1 MVSSLILWI
10 GVLIVSLAIL
20 AKSSDYFTD
29 SAEVI
34 GNFFKLPAFI
44 IGVTIVAIGTS
55 LPELVS
61 SLFAVFNGAS
71 EIVVGNV
78 IGSNITNIF
87 LVLGITAI
95 LSKKITILHE
105 LVRVDLPLLVGSA
118 FLFAF
123 TIWDGLCSLPEALL
137 FIFGVIFY
145 LVYTMST
152 QEEHK
157 DISVEK
163 KIRKDLQKEKL
174 SSKTWGIFIISS
186 IFIFIGAKYTI
197 NSVIQLS
204 ELLNLGTEIIA
215 ISAVALGTS
224 LPELMV
230 SITAA
235 RKGKAEIAVGNILGS
250 NIFNTF
256 AVMGIPALFGVLII
270 PQSIL
275 SFGLPLMLAATLLYF
290 FITQDNEIT
299 KWEGWMLIMF
309 YAFFV
314 IKLFNLA

>member
-10 GVLIVSLAIL
+10 GVFVLSLAVLIK
-20 AKSSDYFTD
+20 ASDYFTD
-29 SAEVI
+29 SAELI
-34 GNFFKLPAFI
+34 GKYFKLPSFI

-55 LPELVS
+55 LPELIS
-61 SLFAVFNGAS
+61 SLFAVFNGVS

-87 LVLGITAI
+87 LILGITAI
-95 LSKKITILHE
+95 LSKKINILHE

-123 TIWDGLCSLPEALL
+123 TIWDGVFTIFEAILL
-137 FIFGVIFY
+137 IAGLIFY
-145 LVYTMST
+145 LIYTIST
-152 QEEHK
+152 QDKTE
-157 DISVEK
+157 DVFAEK
-163 KIRKDLQKEKL
+163 KIKKDLEKTKL
-174 SSKTWGIFIISS
+174 SSKTWFVFAISS
-186 IFIFIGAKYTI
+186 FFIFLGAKYTI
-197 NSVIQLS
+197 DSVIQLS
-204 ELLNLGTEIIA
+204 GILNIGTEIIA

-230 SITAA
+230 SINAS

-270 PQSIL
+270 PQSII

-309 YAFFV
+309 YAFF
-314 IKLFNLA
+314 ILKLFNLV

>member
-1 MVSSLILWI
+1 MFSSLILWI
-10 GVLIVSLAIL
+10 GIFVASLAVL
-20 AKSSDYFTD
+20 AKSSGYFTD

-34 GNFFKLPAFI
+34 GKYFKLPAFI

-55 LPELVS
+55 LPELIS
-61 SLFAVFNGAS
+61 SLFAVYNGVS

-87 LVLGITAI
+87 LILGITAI
-95 LSKKITILHE
+95 ISKKINILHE

-123 TIWDGLCSLPEALL
+123 TIWDGVFSLPEAIL
-137 FIFGVIFY
+137 FIFGLIFY
-145 LVYTMST
+145 LIYTMST
-152 QEEHK
+152 QDKHE
-157 DISVEK
+157 DVSAEK
-163 KIRKDLQKEKL
+163 KIKKDLEKDKL
-174 SSKTWGIFIISS
+174 SFRTWLIFIVSS
-186 IFIFIGAKYTI
+186 IFLFIGAKYTVD
-197 NSVIQLS
+197 SVIQLS
-204 ELLNLGTEIIA
+204 GILNLGTEIIA
-215 ISAVALGTS
+215 IGALALGTS

-230 SITAA
+230 SINAA

-270 PQSIL
+270 PQSII

-309 YAFFV
+309 YVFFV

>member
-1 MVSSLILWI
+1 MAESLILWI
-10 GVLIVSLAIL
+10 GILVASLAVL

-34 GNFFKLPAFI
+34 GKYFKLPAFI

-95 LSKKITILHE
+95 FSKKIKILHE
-105 LVRVDLPLLVGSA
+105 LSRVDLPLLVGSA

-123 TIWDGLCSLPEALL
+123 AIWDGVFSIFEAIL
-137 FIFGVIFY
+137 FMAGLIFY
-145 LVYTMST
+145 LIYTMST
-152 QEEHK
+152 QDKNE
-157 DISVEK
+157 DVSAEK
-163 KIRKDLQKEKL
+163 KIKKDLEKEKL
-174 SSKTWGIFIISS
+174 SSKTWLIFLISS
-186 IFIFIGAKYTI
+186 FFIFLGAKYTVD
-197 NSVIQLS
+197 SVIQLS
-204 ELLNLGTEIIA
+204 EILNIGTEIIA
-215 ISAVALGTS
+215 IGAVALGTS

-230 SITAA
+230 SLTAV

-256 AVMGIPALFGVLII
+256 AVMGIPAFFGVLII

-290 FITQDNEIT
+290 FIAQDKEIT

-309 YAFFV
+309 YVFFV

>member
-1 MVSSLILWI
+1 MVYELVLWI
-10 GVLIVSLAIL
+10 GVLVVSLAIL

-95 LSKKITILHE
+95 ISKKITILHE

-123 TIWDGLCSLPEALL
+123 TIWDGLFSLPEALL

-309 YAFFV
+309 YVFFV

>member
-1 MVSSLILWI
+1 MVYELVLWI
-10 GVLIVSLAIL
+10 GVLVVSLAIL

-95 LSKKITILHE
+95 ISKKITILHE

-123 TIWDGLCSLPEALL
+123 TIWDGVFSLFEALL

>member
-1 MVSSLILWI
+1 MVYELVLWI
-10 GVLIVSLAIL
+10 GVLVVSLAIL

-123 TIWDGLCSLPEALL
+123 TIWDGVFSLFEALL

-145 LVYTMST
+145 LVYTTST
-152 QEEHK
+152 QDKNE
-157 DISVEK
+157 DVSAEK
-163 KIRKDLQKEKL
+163 K
-174 SSKTWGIFIISS
+174 
-186 IFIFIGAKYTI
+186 
-197 NSVIQLS
+197 N
-204 ELLNLGTEIIA
+204 
-215 ISAVALGTS
+215 
-224 LPELMV
+224 
-230 SITAA
+230 
-235 RKGKAEIAVGNILGS
+235 
-250 NIFNTF
+250 
-256 AVMGIPALFGVLII
+256 
-270 PQSIL
+270 
-275 SFGLPLMLAATLLYF
+275 
-290 FITQDNEIT
+290 
-299 KWEGWMLIMF
+299 
-309 YAFFV
+309 
-314 IKLFNLA
+314 

>member
-10 GVLIVSLAIL
+10 GVLVVSLAIL

-34 GNFFKLPAFI
+34 GKFFKLPAFI

-123 TIWDGLCSLPEALL
+123 TIWDGVFSLFEALL

>member
-1 MVSSLILWI
+1 M
-10 GVLIVSLAIL
+10 
-20 AKSSDYFTD
+20 KM
-29 SAEVI
+29 
-34 GNFFKLPAFI
+34 
-44 IGVTIVAIGTS
+44 
-55 LPELVS
+55 
-61 SLFAVFNGAS
+61 
-71 EIVVGNV
+71 
-78 IGSNITNIF
+78 F
-87 LVLGITAI
+87 LL
-95 LSKKITILHE
+95 
-105 LVRVDLPLLVGSA
+105 R
-118 FLFAF
+118 
-123 TIWDGLCSLPEALL
+123 
-137 FIFGVIFY
+137 
-145 LVYTMST
+145 
-152 QEEHK
+152 
-157 DISVEK
+157 K

>member
-10 GVLIVSLAIL
+10 GIFVLSLAVLIKA
-20 AKSSDYFTD
+20 SDYFTD
-29 SAEVI
+29 SSEVI
-34 GNFFKLPAFI
+34 GKFFGLPTFI

-61 SLFAVFNGAS
+61 SMFAVFGGFS

-78 IGSNITNIF
+78 VGSNLTNIF
-87 LVLGITAI
+87 LILGIMAI
-95 LSKKITILHE
+95 FSKKIKIFHE

-123 TIWDGLCSLPEALL
+123 AIWDGVFSFFEAIL
-137 FIFGVIFY
+137 FIFGLVFY
-145 LVYTMST
+145 LRYTLST
-152 QEEHK
+152 QKKHK
-157 DISVEK
+157 DISAEREIEK
-163 KIRKDLQKEKL
+163 EIRKEKL
-174 SSKTWGIFIISS
+174 SSKTWLVFAISS
-186 IFIFIGAKYTI
+186 FFIFLGAKYTI
-197 NSVIQLS
+197 DSVIQLS
-204 ELLNLGTEIIA
+204 GILNIGTEIIA

-230 SITAA
+230 SIHAS

-270 PQSIL
+270 PQSII

-309 YAFFV
+309 YAFF
-314 IKLFNLA
+314 ILKLFNLV